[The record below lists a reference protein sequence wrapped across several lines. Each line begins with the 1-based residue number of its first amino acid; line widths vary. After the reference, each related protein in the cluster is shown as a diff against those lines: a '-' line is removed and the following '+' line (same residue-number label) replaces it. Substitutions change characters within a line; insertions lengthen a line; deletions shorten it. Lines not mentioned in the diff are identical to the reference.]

1 MIKHTLLHSIL
12 FYILFYMI
20 TITNLLMAPCY
31 TLFLKEKFS
40 LIHLLSSEYLTA
52 KPVKISTKT
61 GSAETL

>member
-1 MIKHTLLHSIL
+1 
-12 FYILFYMI
+12 
-20 TITNLLMAPCY
+20 MAPCY

-40 LIHLLSSEYLTA
+40 LIHFLSSEYPTA